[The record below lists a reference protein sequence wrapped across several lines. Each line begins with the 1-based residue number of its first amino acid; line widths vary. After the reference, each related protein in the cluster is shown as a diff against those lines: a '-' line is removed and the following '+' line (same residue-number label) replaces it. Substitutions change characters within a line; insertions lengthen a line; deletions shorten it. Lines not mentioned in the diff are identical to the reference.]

1 MHSKDERKEA
11 FVEFLKIPSVTASKG
26 ELRAAEWLEN
36 QLRKA
41 RIPSERVA
49 GTKGRPNILAKLS
62 AGRPSGKP
70 PLVLISH
77 FDVVSPGDETLWA
90 APPFGAETLD
100 GRIFARGAL
109 DTKQL
114 TLMELSAFLNLSERQ
129 TELTRDVLFLATLDE
144 ESGSGAG
151 MDLVKQ
157 KRPELFRGAVVLNE
171 GGGFPLE
178 IGGGNYLP
186 LTVGEKAA
194 CRVKLRSAGDA
205 GHAAAPGENQAIPK
219 LAAALRDVFSQ
230 AETLPLGSRRTYEQ
244 MRGILRTEEPDNPAA
259 AMLCS
264 YAKRNTVGMRNYRIG
279 QRVNVLPSSVEA
291 VLEFRLLPGA
301 KEEEIAS
308 FLRRCL
314 ADIGTDYEIL
324 SFQPGFENDFGSP
337 DFQEIV
343 RLLEQ
348 SCEKN
353 GFRCTVLPMLALGRT
368 DGRFFGCE
376 KSMIF
381 GCSPLL
387 LQDSFDQVLKKVHGI
402 NESIAEESFEFG
414 SLVLDGLI
422 RGVSC

>member
-11 FVEFLKIPSVTASKG
+11 FVEFMKIPSVTASEG
-26 ELRAAEWLEN
+26 ELRAAEWLESRL
-36 QLRKA
+36 QEA
-41 RIPSERVA
+41 GIPHERVS
-49 GTKGRPNILAKLS
+49 GTETRPNILAKLS

-77 FDVVSPGDETLWA
+77 FDVVPAGDETLWA

-114 TLMELSAFLNLSERQ
+114 TLMEFSAFLNLRERQ
-129 TELTRDVLFLATLDE
+129 AELTRDVLFLATLDE
-144 ESGSGAG
+144 EAGSGAG

-157 KRPELFRGAVVLNE
+157 KRPELFRSAVVLNE
-171 GGGFPLE
+171 GGGFPLSV
-178 IGGGNYLP
+178 GGRNYLP

-194 CRVKLRSAGDA
+194 CGVKLRSTGDA

-219 LAAALRDVFSQ
+219 LAAALRNIFSQ
-230 AETLPLGSRRTYEQ
+230 TETLPVGSRRTYDQ
-244 MRGILRTEEPDNPAA
+244 MRGILETEEPDNPTAG
-259 AMLCS
+259 MLCA

-279 QRVNVLPSSVEA
+279 QRVNVLPGSAEA
-291 VLEFRLLPGA
+291 ILEFRLLPGA

-308 FLRRCL
+308 FLRQCL
-314 ADIGTDYEIL
+314 AGTGAEYEIL
-324 SFQPGFENDFGSP
+324 SFQQGFENDFESP

-376 KSMIF
+376 KSMVF

-402 NESIAEESFEFG
+402 NESITEESFEFG